1 MCNHLDSYP
10 QCEKDNMTRMARL
23 KAQKT
28 ERTKK
33 ARIDHKKSRAVG
45 QSKMYA
51 ISVTP
56 NLHFANE

>member
-1 MCNHLDSYP
+1 
-10 QCEKDNMTRMARL
+10 MTRMARL